1 MTQTTIVPC
10 VGPTLATADFP
21 DGAIWCN
28 RHLHVV
34 APGEPNKYAITMD
47 TDHPKYGIG
56 ATLHYPSD
64 SYPLVVVGGSKS
76 GKTLYF
82 ARVRVNRPMGERVY
96 LERDEL
102 LANMDTTNIIV
113 ARSRLGDSR
122 YGDNIM
128 LGWASYYLS
137 REV

>member
-1 MTQTTIVPC
+1 MKTTIVPC
-10 VGPTLATADFP
+10 IGPALTGMDFE
-21 DGAIWCN
+21 DGTFWCN

-34 APGEPNKYAITMD
+34 RPGQPNRHAIVVD
-47 TDHPKYGIG
+47 TDYPLYGTG
-56 ATLHYPSD
+56 ATLNYPSD

-82 ARVRVNRPMGERVY
+82 ARVNVRGAYGKRTFFERQ
-96 LERDEL
+96 EL
-102 LANMDTTNIIV
+102 LDNMDLTNIIV

-122 YGDNIM
+122 YSDNIV
-128 LGWASYYLS
+128 LGWASYYQS

>member
-1 MTQTTIVPC
+1 MKTTIIPC
-10 VGPTLATADFP
+10 VGPALTGPDFVTP
-21 DGAIWCN
+21 GTFWCN

-34 APGEPNKYAITMD
+34 NPTQPNKYAIVID

>member
-1 MTQTTIVPC
+1 MTTSTIVPC
-10 VGPTLATADFP
+10 IGPSLATADFP
-21 DGAIWCN
+21 DGSFWCN

-34 APGEPNKYAITMD
+34 EPGKPNKYALVLD

-82 ARVRVNRPMGERVY
+82 ARVRVNAPMGERVY
-96 LERDEL
+96 FDREYL
-102 LANMDTTNIIV
+102 LANADLSDIIV

-122 YGDNIM
+122 YGDNIT
-128 LGWASYYLS
+128 LGWASFYLS